1 MLLPVQL
8 RIHSSEWRRLGIEG
22 WFHVRTRKELAERG
36 YSYRVHTWGE
46 EKDNDD
52 NYGDDVEVML
62 L

>member
-1 MLLPVQL
+1 MQTL
-8 RIHSSEWRRLGIEG
+8 
-22 WFHVRTRKELAERG
+22 KELAERG
-36 YSYRVHTWGE
+36 YSCRVHTWVE

>member
-1 MLLPVQL
+1 MISRPNSKGTRGARLLL
-8 RIHSSEWRRLGIEG
+8 
-22 WFHVRTRKELAERG
+22 
-36 YSYRVHTWGE
+36 RVHTWVE